1 MTPRAEFD
9 EPPTRI
15 PWPPILI
22 LATVTAGLLL
32 DQLAP
37 LAQVNW
43 IAKTA
48 GGAIVSLALVN
59 DIWCAT
65 LFRRHR
71 TTILPHRA
79 VSMLITSGPYRLS
92 RNPIYLSHVAF
103 TFGLGLLLGSPWI
116 VLLTPALMLGLSV
129 LAIMPEERHLSKKF
143 GSAFAAYA
151 ARTPRWL

>member
-1 MTPRAEFD
+1 MPPRAEFD

-22 LATVTAGLLL
+22 LATVATGLLL

-43 IAKTA
+43 IAKTT
-48 GGAIVSLALVN
+48 GGAIVMLALAN
-59 DIWCAT
+59 EIWCAT
-65 LFRRHR
+65 FFRRYR

-79 VSMLITSGPYRLS
+79 VSMLITNGPYRLS

-103 TFGLGLLLGSPWI
+103 TFGLGLVLGSPWI
-116 VLLTPALMLGLSV
+116 VVLTPALILGLSV
-129 LAIMPEERHLSKKF
+129 LAIMPEERHLSRKF
-143 GSAFAAYA
+143 GSVFAAYA